1 MFIIRKYNKVK
12 IYNWGGYYKVKDYY
26 VGLDIGTSSIGW
38 SIMDENY
45 HLLKKKHKK
54 TMGVTLFKEG
64 QTATD
69 RRGFRTT
76 RRRLSRRKWRLKLLE
91 EFFDPYMAEIDPTFF
106 ARLKNSNIS
115 PLDSNKKFQGSLLF
129 PEKKDTN
136 FYDEYPTIYHLRDKL
151 MNENKKFD
159 LREIYIAIHHIVK
172 YRGNFL
178 KSAPVNS
185 FNTSKIDLKAD
196 IDAINHFLNEKRVVI
211 NNENIDEVEKV
222 LLDFELRKID
232 KQKQVKELLLEKTS
246 DKALLKINKQVTDQ
260 FAKAIIGYKIK
271 LNVLLQKEVDN
282 QSDWTFSF
290 DDEGIDDKLA
300 SLEASMDKNEIELT
314 GLIKEIHDWVTLN
327 EIVPNGQSLSQSM
340 IEKYETHQNQ
350 LKLYKELIRKV
361 DKKDAK
367 LLKQAYSNYINRKD
381 EKLKSYSKD
390 DFVGKVSKI
399 LKKYDEFEEAT
410 TLQEAIELDNF
421 MPKQRTSANGVIPR
435 QLHQKELDK
444 IIENQAKYYPW
455 LAELNPNEKRRN
467 EAKYKLDELV
477 AFRVPYY
484 VGPMIEKNDANKDNN
499 AKFAWMIRKEQGR
512 ITPWNFDEKV
522 DRNQSAENFIKRM
535 TTKDTYLLGEDVLPD
550 NSLLYQ
556 RFKVLNELNNL
567 RINDKKLTV
576 SEKQGI
582 FENLFTQNK
591 TVSVK
596 KLQNYLQSTGEYLTT
611 PRISGLSDETKF
623 NSSLATYLKFK
634 DIFGEK
640 VDNPDYTD
648 DLEKIIE
655 WATVFEDNDI
665 FMDKLQEILWLSEDE
680 YHKLK
685 GLRLQGWGRLS
696 KKLLTGIFDENGQ
709 RIIDRMWNTNDNL
722 MQIVTSDNISEQI
735 AKYNEKFVG
744 KNDVEAILEDAYTSP
759 QNKKAI
765 RKVVKVVNDIENVMG
780 YAPSAIS
787 IEFTRSNEKSERTKS
802 RMQYIQN
809 VYKNIAKEI
818 TDDSLLTE
826 LKSKNNN
833 KDYSDRLYLYF
844 TQLGRDA
851 YTGKK
856 LDIDNLSNYDIDHIL
871 PQAFIKD
878 DSLHN
883 RVLVSRAVNNSKS
896 DNVPVKMFGSNSM
909 PDQVLG
915 AKTIHG
921 FWQKLSEINLIS
933 KEKYRNL
940 TTNPGTIGKYTK
952 EGFVKRQLVE
962 TSQVVKLV
970 STILTEK
977 YQNEDTKIIEIKAAL
992 THQFR
997 EKFGFIKLRNLN
1009 DFHHGFDAYI
1019 INIIGL
1025 YLYKRYPK
1033 LRSYFVYNHFKKLSD
1048 NAIKNLK
1055 IFNFLGDIENKNLI
1069 EYDGQVVMD
1078 MQDVFK
1084 HLEQAYMAKVIP
1096 VSKEVY
1102 TNENNM
1108 FKQTVFPASTASS
1121 KKLIR
1126 IKNNKPVEI
1135 YGGYTSN
1142 NDAYLAIVKQ
1152 KDKYQVVGVPM
1163 RSLNRLRLAEKKGK
1177 QEYLEVLKE
1186 ELTPQFIQVKKN
1198 SKTGEVTKKV
1208 KEFEIVLGKVYFGQL
1223 VVDGDQK
1230 FTLGS
1235 STYKYNASQLTL
1247 SRKSIDILARIGEK
1261 ENTDEEL
1268 ENVYA
1273 DILDKVNKYYAL
1285 YDINKFRERLNSGF
1299 DLFKELNIEEKEDV
1313 LSNMLDGLHANAT
1326 LGDLK
1331 KVKISTPFGKLQ
1343 VPTGIKLSLNAELI
1357 YQSPTGLIERRVK
1370 LKDL

>member
-1 MFIIRKYNKVK
+1 M
-12 IYNWGGYYKVKDYY
+12 KDYY

-64 QTATD
+64 QTAAD

-76 RRRLSRRKWRLKLLE
+76 RRRLARRKWRLKLLE
-91 EFFDPYMAEIDPTFF
+91 EFFDPYMVEVDSTFF
-106 ARLKNSNIS
+106 ARLKDSNIS
-115 PLDSNKKFQGSLLF
+115 PLDSNKQFQCSLLF

-151 MNENKKFD
+151 MNEDKKFD

-196 IDAINHFLNEKRVVI
+196 IDTINHLLNEKKVVI
-211 NNENIDEVEKV
+211 NNENVDEVEKV
-222 LLDFELRKID
+222 LLNFELRKLD

-246 DKALLKINKQVTDQ
+246 DKVLLKVNKQVTDQ

-350 LKLYKELIRKV
+350 LKLYKELVRKV

-399 LKKYDEFEEAT
+399 LKKYAEFDEAT

-512 ITPWNFDEKV
+512 ITPWNFDKKV

-556 RFKVLNELNNL
+556 RFKVLNELNNV
-567 RINDKKLTV
+567 RINNNKLTI

-582 FENLFTQNK
+582 FENLFTKNK

-623 NSSLATYLKFK
+623 NSNLATYLKFK

-665 FMDKLQEILWLSEDE
+665 FMDKLQEISWLSEDE
-680 YHKLK
+680 YRKLK

-780 YAPSAIS
+780 YVPTAIS

-878 DSLHN
+878 DSLDN

-915 AKTIHG
+915 AKTIRG
-921 FWQKLSEINLIS
+921 FWQRLSENNLIS
-933 KEKYRNL
+933 KKKYRNL
-940 TTNPGTIGKYTK
+940 TMDPGTIGKYTK

-1019 INIIGL
+1019 VNIIGL

-1033 LRSYFVYNHFKKLSD
+1033 LRSYFVYNDFKKLGD
-1048 NAIKNLK
+1048 TAVKNLK
-1055 IFNFLGDIENKNLI
+1055 VFNFLGDIENKDVI
-1069 EYDGQVVMD
+1069 EYDGRVVMD
-1078 MQDVFK
+1078 KKDVLK
-1084 HLEQAYMAKVIP
+1084 QLNRAYMSKVVP
-1096 VSKEVY
+1096 VSKEVGY
-1102 TNENNM
+1102 GPDGNLYN
-1108 FKQTVFPASTASS
+1108 QTLYPAPRNDI
-1121 KKLIR
+1121 KKRSNLIR
-1126 IKNNKPVEI
+1126 QKNNKNVEI
-1135 YGGYTSN
+1135 YGGYSDIKN
-1142 NDAYLAIVKQ
+1142 AFA
-1152 KDKYQVVGVPM
+1152 
-1163 RSLNRLRLAEKKGK
+1163 SLIKITKKGK
-1177 QEYLEVLKE
+1177 DDIYQFIPIPVKYVDELKRLEKDNDRYLEKLN
-1186 ELTPQFIQVKKN
+1186 LIISNQINKK
-1198 SKTGEVTKKV
+1198 KK
-1208 KEFEIVLGKVYFGQL
+1208 FEIVIKKILFGQL
-1223 VVDGDQK
+1223 IIDGTDK

-1235 STYKYNASQLTL
+1235 PEVQHNAQQLVL
-1247 SRKSIDILARIGEK
+1247 SKKSIDIFGKINNEVEVSSNELDEVYTDICDKINNYFSLYDKRDFRQKLNNAYDIFKKFSIEEK
-1261 ENTDEEL
+1261 I
-1268 ENVYA
+1268 
-1273 DILDKVNKYYAL
+1273 DILDKIL
-1285 YDINKFRERLNSGF
+1285 R
-1299 DLFKELNIEEKEDV
+1299 
-1313 LSNMLDGLHANAT
+1313 GLHANADQT
-1326 LGDLK
+1326 SLKELGIK
-1331 KVKISTPFGKLQ
+1331 TPLGFFQTKG
-1343 VPTGIKLSLNAELI
+1343 GIKLSPNAELI

>member
-1 MFIIRKYNKVK
+1 MKK
-12 IYNWGGYYKVKDYY
+12 YY
-26 VGLDIGTSSIGW
+26 VGLDIGTSSVGW

-64 QTATD
+64 QTAAD
-69 RRGFRTT
+69 RRGSRTN

-91 EFFDPYMAEIDPTFF
+91 EFFDPYMAEVDPTFF
-106 ARLKNSNIS
+106 ARLKDSNIS

-129 PEKKDTN
+129 PEKKDAN

-178 KSAPVNS
+178 KSTPVNS
-185 FNTSKIDLKAD
+185 FNTSKIDLKTD
-196 IDAINHFLNEKRVVI
+196 IDAINQLLDDKKVVI
-211 NNENIDEVEKV
+211 NNENIDECEK
-222 LLDFELRKID
+222 LLLNFELRKLD
-232 KQKQVKELLLEKTS
+232 KQKQVKELFFEKTL
-246 DKALLKINKQVTDQ
+246 DKTLLKANKQVTDQ
-260 FAKAIIGYKIK
+260 FVKAIIGYKTR
-271 LNVLLQKEVDN
+271 LNVFLQKEVDN
-282 QSDWTFSF
+282 QNDWTFSF

-300 SLEASMDKNEIELT
+300 GLEAGMDKNEIELT
-314 GLIKEIHDWVTLN
+314 GLVKEIHDWVTLN

-340 IEKYETHQNQ
+340 IEKYETHQSQ
-350 LKLYKELIRKV
+350 LKLYKKLIKKV
-361 DKKDAK
+361 DKKDAE

-381 EKLKSYSKD
+381 EKLKPYSKD
-390 DFVGKVSKI
+390 DFANKVSKV
-399 LKKYDEFEEAT
+399 LKKYDEFKEVT

-435 QLHQKELDK
+435 QLHQRELDK

-455 LAELNPNEKRRN
+455 LAELNPNKKRRN
-467 EAKYKLDELV
+467 EAKYRLDELV

-484 VGPMIEKNDANKDNN
+484 VGPMIEKNDTNKDNN

-556 RFKVLNELNNL
+556 RYKVLDELNTI

-576 SEKQGI
+576 PEKQRI
-582 FENLFTQNK
+582 FENLFIQNK
-591 TVSVK
+591 TVSIN
-596 KLQNYLQSTGEYLTT
+596 KLQDYLESTGEYLTT
-611 PRISGLSDETKF
+611 PRISGLSEDKIKF
-623 NSSLATYLKFK
+623 NSGLSTYLKFK

-640 VDNPDYTD
+640 VDNPNFTD

-665 FMDKLQEILWLSEDE
+665 FMDKLQKISWLSEDE
-680 YHKLK
+680 YCKLK
-685 GLRLQGWGRLS
+685 GLRLRGWGRLS

-709 RIIDRMWNTNDNL
+709 RVIDRMWNTNDNL
-722 MQIVTSDNISEQI
+722 MQIVTSNNIAEQI
-735 AKYNEKFVG
+735 AKYNEKFLD
-744 KNDVEAILEDAYTSP
+744 KSDVEVVLEDAYTSP

-765 RKVVKVVNDIENVMG
+765 RKVIKVVNDIENVMG
-780 YAPSAIS
+780 NAPTAIS
-787 IEFTRSNEKSERTKS
+787 IEFTRSNEKSKRTKS
-802 RMQYIQN
+802 RLQYIQN

-818 TDDSLLTE
+818 TDDPLLTE

-833 KDYSDRLYLYF
+833 KNYSDRLYLYF

-856 LDIDNLSNYDIDHIL
+856 IDIDNLSNYDIDHIL

-878 DSLHN
+878 DSLDN

-896 DNVPVKMFGSNSM
+896 NSVPSNLFGNNLM

-915 AKTIHG
+915 AKTIRG
-921 FWQKLSEINLIS
+921 FWEKLRENNLIS
-933 KEKYRNL
+933 RRKYLNL
-940 TTNPGTIGKYTK
+940 TTDPGTIGKYVK
-952 EGFVKRQLVE
+952 KGFVRRQLVE

-977 YQNEDTKIIEIKAAL
+977 YQNKSTNIIEIKATL
-992 THQFR
+992 THQIR
-997 EKFGFIKLRNLN
+997 EKFGFTKLRNLN

-1019 INIIGL
+1019 VNIIGL
-1025 YLYKRYPK
+1025 YLYNRYPK
-1033 LRSYFVYNHFKKLSD
+1033 LRSYFVYNDFKKLSD
-1048 NAIKNLK
+1048 NAVKNLK
-1055 IFNFLGDIENKNLI
+1055 TFNFLRDIENEDVI
-1069 EYDGQVVMD
+1069 EYDGRIVMD
-1078 MQDVFK
+1078 KQDVFK
-1084 HLEQAYMAKVIP
+1084 HLERAYMAKVVP

-1108 FKQTVFPASTASS
+1108 FKQTIFPASTASS

-1126 IKNNKPVEI
+1126 IKNNKPVDI

-1163 RSLNRLRLAEKKGK
+1163 RSLNKLQQAERKGN
-1177 QEYLEVLKE
+1177 QEYLRVLRE

-1198 SKTGEVTKKV
+1198 RITGEVTKKI
-1208 KEFEIVLGKVYFGQL
+1208 KKFKIVLGKVSFGQL

-1247 SRKSIDILARIGEK
+1247 SRKSINVLARIGK
-1261 ENTDEEL
+1261 RENTDGEL
-1268 ENVYA
+1268 ENVYL

-1285 YDINKFRERLNSGF
+1285 YDINKFRERLNNGF
-1299 DLFKELNIEEKEDV
+1299 DLFKELNIEEKENV
-1313 LSNMLDGLHANAT
+1313 LNNMLDGLHANAT
-1326 LGDLK
+1326 FGDLK
-1331 KVKISTPFGKLQ
+1331 NIGIKTPFGFLQ
-1343 VPTGIKLSLNAELI
+1343 VPSGIKLSPNAELI

>member
-1 MFIIRKYNKVK
+1 M
-12 IYNWGGYYKVKDYY
+12 KDYY

-54 TMGVTLFKEG
+54 TMGVTLFSEG
-64 QTATD
+64 QTAAD

-91 EFFDPYMAEIDPTFF
+91 EIFDPYMAEVDPTFF
-106 ARLKNSNIS
+106 ARLKDSNTS
-115 PLDSNKKFQGSLLF
+115 PLDPNKKFQGSLLF

-178 KSAPVNS
+178 KSTPVSS
-185 FNTSKIDLKAD
+185 FNTSSLDLKANLE
-196 IDAINHFLNEKRVVI
+196 AINELYSEKSLSI
-211 NNENIDEVEKV
+211 NTENVDQVEKL
-222 LLDFELRKID
+222 LLDFDIRKLD
-232 KQKQVKELLLEKTS
+232 KQKQVKELLVDEVT
-246 DKALLKINKQVTDQ
+246 DKAVLKLNKQIVDHLS
-260 FAKAIIGYKIK
+260 KAIIGNKFRLDI
-271 LNVLLQKEVDN
+271 LLQKEVEN
-282 QSDWTFSF
+282 QKDWNFTLDS
-290 DDEGIDDKLA
+290 EGIDDTL
-300 SLEASMDKNEIELT
+300 SDLESQMDKNEIELT
-314 GLIKEIHDWVTLN
+314 GLVKRIHDWVTLN
-327 EIVPNGQSLSQSM
+327 EIVPDGQSISQSM
-340 IEKYETHQNQ
+340 IEKYKTHQKQ
-350 LKLYKELIRKV
+350 LKIYKKLIQEI
-361 DKKDAK
+361 DKKDGK
-367 LLKQAYSNYINRKD
+367 VLKKAYSDYLDNIAKKD
-381 EKLKSYSKD
+381 SDPYHTFKD
-390 DFVGKVSKI
+390 SVLKI
-399 LKKYDEFEEAT
+399 LKKYSSLEEAKE
-410 TLQEAIELDNF
+410 LQNAVDLDNF

-455 LAELNPNEKRRN
+455 LAELNPNENRRS

-484 VGPMIEKNDANKDNN
+484 VGPLIEKNEENKDGN
-499 AKFAWMIRKEQGR
+499 AKFAWMVRKEQGR

-556 RFKVLNELNNL
+556 KFKVLNELNNV
-567 RINDKKLTV
+567 RINDKKISV
-576 SEKQGI
+576 SEKQDV
-582 FENLFTQNK
+582 FEKLFK
-591 TVSVK
+591 KYRTVTVK
-596 KLQNYLQSTGEYLTT
+596 KLQNYLESTGNYLTT
-611 PRISGLSDETKF
+611 PKISGLSDESKF
-623 NSSLATYLKFK
+623 NSNLSTYLKFK
-634 DIFGEK
+634 DIFREK
-640 VDNPDYTD
+640 VDNPDYAD

-655 WATVFEDNDI
+655 WATVFEDNGI
-665 FMDKLQEILWLSEDE
+665 FMDKLQEISWLSENE
-680 YHKLK
+680 VQRLK

-696 KKLLTGIFDENGQ
+696 KKFLNEIFDENGQ

-722 MQIVTSDNISEQI
+722 MQIVTSDDIEKKI
-735 AKYNEKFVG
+735 AEHNENVIG
-744 KNDVEAILEDAYTSP
+744 KNDVEGILEDAYTSP

-765 RKVVKVVNDIENVMG
+765 RKVVKVIDDIENVMG

-787 IEFTRSNEKSERTKS
+787 IEFTRSNQKSERTRS

-809 VYKNIAKEI
+809 VYKDIAKEI

-826 LKSKNNN
+826 LKSRNNN
-833 KDYSDRLYLYF
+833 KDYTDRLYLYF

-878 DSLHN
+878 DSLDN

-896 DNVPVKMFGSNSM
+896 DSVPLKLFGNNPMS
-909 PDQVLG
+909 DKVLG
-915 AKTIHG
+915 AQTIRQ
-921 FWQKLSEINLIS
+921 FWQKLNENNLIS
-933 KEKYRNL
+933 KKKYRNL
-940 TTNPGTIGKYTK
+940 TTDPESIGKYTK

-977 YQNEDTKIIEIKAAL
+977 YQNDDTKIIEVKAVL

-997 EKFGFIKLRNLN
+997 KKFEYIKLRNLN

-1019 INIIGL
+1019 VNIIGL

-1033 LRSYFVYNHFKKLSD
+1033 LRSYFVYNDFKKLGDS
-1048 NAIKNLK
+1048 ALKNLK
-1055 IFNFLGDIENKNLI
+1055 VFNFLGDIENKDVI

-1078 MQDVFK
+1078 KKDVLK
-1084 HLEQAYMAKVIP
+1084 QLDRAYMSKVIP

-1126 IKNNKPVEI
+1126 IKNDKPVDI

-1163 RSLNRLRLAEKKGK
+1163 RSLNRLQLAEKKGK
-1177 QEYLEVLKE
+1177 QEYLKALKE
-1186 ELTPQFIQVKKN
+1186 ELTPQFIQVKK
-1198 SKTGEVTKKV
+1198 SRKTGEITKKV
-1208 KEFEIVLGKVYFGQL
+1208 KEFDIVLGKVPFGQL
-1223 VVDGDQK
+1223 VIDGNQK

-1235 STYKYNASQLTL
+1235 STYKYNASQLL
-1247 SRKSIDILARIGEK
+1247 LSIDSIKVLSKIGK
-1261 ENTDEEL
+1261 NENTSEEL
-1268 ENVYA
+1268 DDVYL
-1273 DILDKVNKYYAL
+1273 DILDKVNKYYEL
-1285 YDINKFRERLNSGF
+1285 YDINKFRKRLNDGF
-1299 DLFKELNIEEKEDV
+1299 ELFKNLDNSEKEGI
-1313 LSNMLDGLHANAT
+1313 LINMLDGLHANASF
-1326 LGDLK
+1326 GNLK
-1331 KVKISTPFGKLQ
+1331 SIKISTPFGQLQ
-1343 VPTGIKLSLNAELI
+1343 VPSGIKLSENTELI
-1357 YQSPTGLIERRVK
+1357 YQSPTGLIERKVK

>member
-709 RIIDRMWNTNDNL
+709 RIMDRMWNTNDNL

-1048 NAIKNLK
+1048 NVIKNLK

-1357 YQSPTGLIERRVK
+1357 YQSPTGLTERRVK

>member
-1 MFIIRKYNKVK
+1 MKK
-12 IYNWGGYYKVKDYY
+12 YY
-26 VGLDIGTSSIGW
+26 VGLDIGTSSVGW

-64 QTATD
+64 QTAAD

-91 EFFDPYMAEIDPTFF
+91 EFFDPYMAEVDPTFF
-106 ARLKNSNIS
+106 ARLKDSNIS

-129 PEKKDTN
+129 PEKRDTN

-151 MNENKKFD
+151 MNEDKKFD

-178 KSAPVNS
+178 KSTSVNS
-185 FNTSKIDLKAD
+185 FNISKINLKSD
-196 IDAINHFLNEKRVVI
+196 IDAINQLLDENKVVI
-211 NNENIDEVEKV
+211 NNENIDEVEK
-222 LLDFELRKID
+222 LLLNFDLRKLD

-246 DKALLKINKQVTDQ
+246 NKVLLKVNKQVTDQ

-271 LNVLLQKEVDN
+271 LNVLLQKDVDN

-300 SLEASMDKNEIELT
+300 SLEASMDKNEIEITNLV
-314 GLIKEIHDWVTLN
+314 KEIHDWVTLN

-340 IEKYETHQNQ
+340 IEKYKTHQDQ
-350 LKLYKELIRKV
+350 LKLYKKLIQRV
-361 DKKDAK
+361 DKKDAR

-381 EKLKSYSKD
+381 EKLRSYSKD
-390 DFVGKVSKI
+390 DFVGEVSKI
-399 LKKYDEFEEAT
+399 LKKHDEFEEAA
-410 TLQEAIELDNF
+410 TLQGAIELDNF

-484 VGPMIEKNDANKDNN
+484 VGPMIERNDTNKDNN

-522 DRNQSAENFIKRM
+522 DRKQSAENFIKRM

-556 RFKVLNELNNL
+556 KFKVLDELNNL

-582 FENLFTQNK
+582 FENLFTRNK
-591 TVSVK
+591 TVSVT
-596 KLQNYLQSTGEYLTT
+596 KLQDYLESTGEYLTT

-623 NSSLATYLKFK
+623 NSNLATYLKFK

-665 FMDKLQEILWLSEDE
+665 FMDKLQKISWLSEDE
-680 YHKLK
+680 YRRLK

-744 KNDVEAILEDAYTSP
+744 KNDVKAVLEDAYTSP

-765 RKVVKVVNDIENVMG
+765 WKVVKLVNDIENVMG
-780 YAPSAIS
+780 YAPTAIS

-878 DSLHN
+878 DSLDN
-883 RVLVSRAVNNSKS
+883 RVLVSRAVNNDKS
-896 DNVPVKMFGSNSM
+896 SRVPLKLFGNNSM

-915 AKTIHG
+915 AKTIRG
-921 FWQKLSEINLIS
+921 FWQKLSENNLIS
-933 KEKYRNL
+933 RKEYLNL
-940 TTNPGTIGKYTK
+940 TTDPEKIRKYTK
-952 EGFVKRQLVE
+952 KGFIKRQLVE

-970 STILTEK
+970 SSILTEK
-977 YQNEDTKIIEIKAAL
+977 YQNEDTEIIEIKATL
-992 THQFR
+992 THQLRDKFR
-997 EKFGFIKLRNLN
+997 FTKLRNLN

-1019 INIIGL
+1019 VNIIGL

-1033 LRSYFVYNHFKKLSD
+1033 LRSYFVYNDFKKLSD
-1048 NAIKNLK
+1048 NAVKNLK
-1055 IFNFLGDIENKNLI
+1055 TFNFLSDIENKDVI
-1069 EYDGQVVMD
+1069 EYDGQIVMNK
-1078 MQDVFK
+1078 QDVFE
-1084 HLEQAYMAKVIP
+1084 HLERAYMSKVLP
-1096 VSKEVY
+1096 VSREVY

-1108 FKQTVFPASTASS
+1108 FKQTIFPASTASS

-1126 IKNNKPVEI
+1126 IKNNKPVDI

-1163 RSLNRLRLAEKKGK
+1163 RSLSKLQQAEREGH
-1177 QEYLEVLKE
+1177 QEYLKALKE
-1186 ELTPQFIQVKKN
+1186 ELTPQFIQIKKDR
-1198 SKTGEVTKKV
+1198 KTGEVTKKI
-1208 KEFEIVLGKVYFGQL
+1208 KKFEIILGKVSFGQL
-1223 VVDGDQK
+1223 IVDGDQK

-1247 SRKSIDILARIGEK
+1247 SRKSVNILARIGKK

-1268 ENVYA
+1268 ENVYV

-1285 YDINKFRERLNSGF
+1285 YDINKFRERLNSGL
-1299 DLFKELNIEEKEDV
+1299 DLFKKLSIGEKENV
-1313 LSNMLDGLHANAT
+1313 LDNMLDGLHANAT

-1331 KVKISTPFGKLQ
+1331 KIKILTPFGKLQ
-1343 VPTGIKLSLNAELI
+1343 IPTGIKLSSNAELI

>member
-1 MFIIRKYNKVK
+1 M
-12 IYNWGGYYKVKDYY
+12 KDYY

-64 QTATD
+64 QTAAD

-106 ARLKNSNIS
+106 ARLKDSNIS

-151 MNENKKFD
+151 MNEDKKFD

-196 IDAINHFLNEKRVVI
+196 IDAINHLLGEKKVVI

-222 LLDFELRKID
+222 LLDFELRKLD

-246 DKALLKINKQVTDQ
+246 DKALLKVNKQVTNELV
-260 FAKAIIGYKIK
+260 KAITGSPFQ
-271 LNVLLQKEVDN
+271 LNALLQKEIDN
-282 QSDWTFSF
+282 SKEWKFSLG
-290 DDEGIDDKLA
+290 DEGIDDKLA

-314 GLIKEIHDWVTLN
+314 GLVKEIHDWVTLN

-340 IEKYETHQNQ
+340 IEKYKTHQNQ
-350 LKLYKELIRKV
+350 LKLYKEIVRKV

-455 LAELNPNEKRRN
+455 LAELNPNENRRN

-556 RFKVLNELNNL
+556 RFKVLNELNNV
-567 RINDKKLTV
+567 RINNDKLTV

-582 FENLFTQNK
+582 FENLFTQSK

-596 KLQNYLQSTGEYLTT
+596 KLQNYLESTGEYLTT
-611 PRISGLSDETKF
+611 PQISGLSDETKF
-623 NSSLATYLKFK
+623 NSNLATYLKFK

-640 VDNPDYTD
+640 VDNPDYID

-665 FMDKLQEILWLSEDE
+665 FMDKLQEISWLSEDE
-680 YHKLK
+680 YRKLK

-765 RKVVKVVNDIENVMG
+765 RKVVKVVNDIENIMG

-826 LKSKNNN
+826 LKNKNNN

-878 DSLHN
+878 DSLDN

-896 DNVPVKMFGSNSM
+896 DNVPVKMFGSNLM
-909 PDQVLG
+909 PNQVLG
-915 AKTIHG
+915 AKTTRG

-933 KEKYRNL
+933 KKKYQNL
-940 TTNPGTIGKYTK
+940 TTDPGTIGKYTK

-1019 INIIGL
+1019 VNVIGL
-1025 YLYKRYPK
+1025 YLYNRYPK
-1033 LRSYFVYNHFKKLSD
+1033 LRSYFVYNDFKKLSD

-1055 IFNFLGDIENKNLI
+1055 TFNFLGDIENKNVI
-1069 EYDGQVVMD
+1069 EYDGQIVMD
-1078 MQDVFK
+1078 KQDVFK
-1084 HLEQAYMAKVIP
+1084 HLERAYMAKIVP

-1126 IKNNKPVEI
+1126 IKNNKPVNI

-1163 RSLNRLRLAEKKGK
+1163 RSLSRLQQAEKEGN
-1177 QEYLEVLKE
+1177 QEYLKVLKE

-1198 SKTGEVTKKV
+1198 RKTGEVTKKV
-1208 KEFEIVLGKVYFGQL
+1208 KEFEVVLGKISFGQL

-1247 SRKSIDILARIGEK
+1247 SKKSIDILARIGEK

-1273 DILDKVNKYYAL
+1273 DILNKVNKYYAL
-1285 YDINKFRERLNSGF
+1285 YDINKFRERLNNGF
-1299 DLFKELNIEEKEDV
+1299 DLFKELSIEEKEDV
-1313 LSNMLDGLHANAT
+1313 LNNMLDGLHANASF
-1326 LGDLK
+1326 GNLK
-1331 KVKISTPFGKLQ
+1331 KIKVSTPFGQLQ
-1343 VPTGIKLSLNAELI
+1343 VPTGIKLSPNAELI
-1357 YQSPTGLIERRVK
+1357 YQSPTGLTERRVK